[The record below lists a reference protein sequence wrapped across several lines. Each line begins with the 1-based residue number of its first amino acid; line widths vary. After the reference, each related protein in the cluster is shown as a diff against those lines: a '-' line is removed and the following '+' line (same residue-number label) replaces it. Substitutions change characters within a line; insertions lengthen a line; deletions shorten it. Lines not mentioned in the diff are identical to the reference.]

1 MAANEITFKV
11 KVTKDGS
18 LKVVA
23 KDADK
28 AAKGTEKLGK
38 ATDETTKARNRYSR
52 GEKGVAQAGMNST
65 KSFSKMRDVM
75 GGGSSGLVGAY
86 ATLAANVF
94 ALTAAFGI
102 LQRASAAQQLAEGLE
117 FTGTVAGRNL
127 PYIADRLKDIT
138 GAAVST
144 QEAMS
149 AVALATSSGF
159 SSQQIAE
166 LGEVAKGASLALGR
180 DMTDAL
186 NRLVRGAAKLEPE
199 LLDELGIM
207 VRLDDATR
215 DYARELGTVEGNLT
229 QYQKRQA
236 FVNAIIR
243 EGQNSFSGIA
253 AAIEPNVYDQ
263 LSAAL
268 ADLLK
273 DFVVLLNKG
282 LAPVVKLFSKS
293 PAALVGGVLLFA
305 STIRGQLLP
314 GLTQGAQRMANF
326 AAESKQAAQASFAN
340 VSTTGQL
347 PKVYTE
353 LASKIQNGTATTE
366 DFNKAQGSLN
376 NSLAKHSRDLEAN
389 TALQDTNTKKGA
401 EKAAKIAQ
409 VTTAQAKLNNIT
421 MLGAKADTAAA
432 KATAINAAAQ
442 LQFGGTIKGV
452 RAAMAAYKLEI
463 TTVAIANGAATASF
477 AGLRVA
483 LFGAATGF
491 AALATGILTL
501 MPFLALI
508 PVVLGLGKVAFDKF
522 FGDSGTSSKI
532 QDINESLSH
541 LTEVSSRLNLTLEQ
555 IELRGAPDAEYQK
568 FLATLTAAAGAA
580 AQIRDRTAEVVT
592 TQLGSK
598 QERLNELL
606 LEEQELRK
614 KIAGDKFTFQG
625 PKLLQMNLDKTT
637 KKIKELKDGFNDVD
651 VKPVIDN
658 LELAIGLLG
667 ETDKEN
673 TIREAYQARI
683 EQLKE
688 MSVEGKL
695 AAAEIL
701 KVLEPKTVPEGT
713 DELLN
718 SLNGSLTKFS
728 ESLNKMKAKVAT
740 PFDEMKDALDDA
752 VKSISQVDEETGK
765 ATISSAKL
773 AEAMKDP
780 SSSLSKA
787 MKDFGI
793 EADKVSEDTLKRIS
807 GELDTQIEILQ
818 KAPGEVKRQQAELKK
833 LEGARKDNADV
844 ARKALELEDSI
855 LFTKLNELQAEER
868 IFEVFDATTEKSARL
883 LEIES
888 DKAALI
894 EAIKNNAQR
903 NLEIVQ
909 AEVAESNKLLKID
922 QQRTQILKDSISRT
936 EKRMKRE
943 FQAQNFADPN
953 IRNPKLSAKQ
963 QRKIEKAVLEERTK
977 VIGREALAQATR
989 LHNEYRLLDAK
1000 AELEEK
1006 LLASRGIETK
1016 QIKEYRETLET
1027 MRKAGI
1033 KNIIKNYNEGIAD
1046 ANDMTLNDAAVN
1058 SAAKAA
1064 FGQGETIG
1072 QRLFEGFYGADAEF
1086 NKLNSAEK
1094 FKSIHLAMQPMIE
1107 DFKNLGPGGEHL
1119 GAAINGIALMT
1130 TQFMALKET
1139 IASFSAATK
1148 AQFDTA
1154 FDSFSNFAEA
1164 MKNPQFA
1171 QAMGHALAGI
1181 ASGVGAL
1188 ASTFAAASANRIA
1201 GIDAEIAAEK
1211 KRDGKS
1217 AASVAKIQQLEKK
1230 KEAQKRKAF
1239 EIDKKMKMAQIAIN
1253 TAAGIMMTVGQT
1265 GFFGLPLAMIIGAM
1279 GAAQLAMVAG
1289 MTYQGGGADVAP
1301 TPGTSI
1307 SLGNRKSSVDVA
1319 KSQSAGGELAYM
1331 RGNRGT
1337 GGPENFRPAFYGK
1350 KNRAMGGA
1358 TGYVVGEQGPELFM
1372 PDRPG
1377 TIVPADDT
1385 ATMAG
1390 GSNVTFTINAIDA
1403 TGVEEVLE
1411 GQQGNIIGMLRQAA
1425 NSYGQEFFEDVDET
1439 TYTSPTARRA

>member
-65 KSFSKMRDVM
+65 KAFSKMRDVM

-102 LQRASAAQQLAEGLE
+102 LQRASAAEQLAEGLE

-127 PYIADRLKDIT
+127 PFIADRLKEIT

-215 DYARELGTVEGNLT
+215 QYADQLGTVEGNLT

-268 ADLLK
+268 SDLLK
-273 DFVVLLNKG
+273 DFVTLLNKG
-282 LAPVVKLFSKS
+282 LQPVVKLFSKS
-293 PAALVGGVLLFA
+293 PTALVGGILLFA

-326 AAESKQAAQASFAN
+326 AAESKMAAQASFAN
-340 VSTTGQL
+340 VSTTGAL

-366 DFNKAQGSLN
+366 DFNKAQSSLN
-376 NSLAKHSRDLEAN
+376 NSMAKHNRDLEKN
-389 TALQDTNTKKGA
+389 SALQDTSTKKGA
-401 EKAAKIAQ
+401 EKAAKIDQ
-409 VTTAQAKLNNIT
+409 VRTAQAKLNNIT
-421 MLGAKADTAAA
+421 VLGAKADTAAA

-442 LQFGGTIKGV
+442 MQFGGTIKGI
-452 RAAMAAYKLEI
+452 RAAMAAYKVEI
-463 TTVAIANGAATASF
+463 TATAIANGAATASF

-501 MPFLALI
+501 MPFLAAI
-508 PVVLGLGKVAFDKF
+508 PLVIGLGKTAFDKF

-532 QDINESLSH
+532 EEITDSLDH
-541 LTEVSSRLNLTLEQ
+541 LTKVSSQLNVTLEQ
-555 IELRGAPDAEYQK
+555 IELRDAPDAEYQK
-568 FLATLTAAAGAA
+568 FLATLRASAGAA
-580 AQIRDRTAEVVT
+580 AQIRDRTVEIVSAQT
-592 TQLGSK
+592 TAQ
-598 QERLNELL
+598 QEALTQAILEQVEAQKAVEEGHFFKGPRTLANNLEAATNRVNELKDSFNQVELEPIIRNLRVANELL
-606 LEEQELRK
+606 GDTDADGTLKAANEERIKDLQ
-614 KIAGDKFTFQG
+614 
-625 PKLLQMNLDKTT
+625 KL
-637 KKIKELKDGFNDVD
+637 
-651 VKPVIDN
+651 
-658 LELAIGLLG
+658 
-667 ETDKEN
+667 
-673 TIREAYQARI
+673 
-683 EQLKE
+683 
-688 MSVEGKL
+688 SVEGK
-695 AAAEIL
+695 AAAAD
-701 KVLEPKTVPEGT
+701 VLEVLAPRTIPEGT

-728 ESLNKMKAKVAT
+728 ESLNKMRAKVAT

-752 VKSISQVDEETGK
+752 VKSISQVDEKTGK

-787 MKDFGI
+787 MKEFGI
-793 EADKVSEDTLKRIS
+793 EADNVSEDTLKRIS
-807 GELDTQIEILQ
+807 NELNTQIEILQ
-818 KAPGEVKRQQAELKK
+818 KAPGEVKRQEAELKK
-833 LEGARKDNADV
+833 LAVARKDNADV

-855 LFTKLNELQAEER
+855 LFTKLSELQAQEQ
-868 IFEVFDATTEKSARL
+868 IFETFNSTEEKSAQL

-888 DKAALI
+888 QKAALI

-903 NLEIVQ
+903 NLEIVS
-909 AEVAESNKLLKID
+909 AEVAESRKLLKID
-922 QQRTQILKDSISRT
+922 QQRTEILKDNISRT
-936 EKRMKRE
+936 EKGMRRQ
-943 FQAQNFADPN
+943 FQAENFADPN
-953 IRNPKLSAKQ
+953 IRDPRITAKQ
-963 QRKIEKAVLEERTK
+963 EREIQKAIAEERRK
-977 VIGREALAQATR
+977 VAENEAVMAATR
-989 LHNEYRLLDAK
+989 IDNEYKLLQAK

-1006 LLASRGIETK
+1006 LLASRGIDTE
-1016 QIKEYRETLET
+1016 QIKAYRDTLET
-1027 MRKAGI
+1027 MRTAGI
-1033 KNIIKNYNEGIAD
+1033 ENIIKNYNEAIAEIGD
-1046 ANDMTLNDAAVN
+1046 TTLSDAAVRD
-1058 SAAKAA
+1058 AAQAA
-1064 FGQGETIG
+1064 FAQGSTVGE
-1072 QRLFEGFYGADAEF
+1072 RFYSGFYGANAAFDE
-1086 NKLNSAEK
+1086 LNTAEK
-1094 FKSIHLAMQPMIE
+1094 FKAIHTAMQPMIE
-1107 DFKNLGPGGEHL
+1107 DFRNLGPGGEHIS
-1119 GAAINGIALMT
+1119 AAINGIAMMT
-1130 TQFMALKET
+1130 QQFIMMGQT
-1139 IASFSAATK
+1139 IADFSK
-1148 AQFDTA
+1148 GSQAQFEGM
-1154 FDSFSNFAEA
+1154 FDSFSNFTEA
-1164 MKNPQFA
+1164 LKNPEIAQGLGQF
-1171 QAMGHALAGI
+1171 MSGI

-1211 KRDGKS
+1211 KRDGQS
-1217 AASVAKIQQLEKK
+1217 AQSVAKIQALEKK
-1230 KEAQKRKAF
+1230 KEEQKRKAF
-1239 EIDKKMKMAQIAIN
+1239 EIDKKLKMAQIVIN
-1253 TAAGIMMTVGQT
+1253 TAAAMMMTLGQT
-1265 GFFGLPLAMIIGAM
+1265 GFFGFSLTPIIAAF
-1279 GAAQLAMVAG
+1279 GAAQLAMVAS
-1289 MTYQGGGADVAP
+1289 MSYAGGGGSAGAS
-1301 TPGTSI
+1301 TP
-1307 SLGNRKSSVDVA
+1307 SSVSIGSRRDSVDLSR
-1319 KSQSAGGELAYM
+1319 SQSARGELAYM
-1331 RGNRGT
+1331 RGDQGI

-1350 KNRAMGGA
+1350 KNRNMGGA

-1385 ATMAG
+1385 AAVG
-1390 GSNVTFTINAIDA
+1390 GNTNVTFTINAIDA
-1403 TGVEEVLE
+1403 SGVEEVLAQ
-1411 GQQGNIIGMLRQAA
+1411 QQGNIIGMIRNAA
-1425 NSYGQEFFEDVDET
+1425 NSYGEDFLEDLDES
-1439 TYTSPTARRA
+1439 TYTSPVARRA